1 MESSNFSDSDGE
13 REDNSLSNHSRQ
25 TSSKSS
31 IYETQE
37 NAILPTQVSTD
48 GLISN
53 LPLESNGSLKSLLI
67 KTDFLAEC
75 FEIKRLP
82 ILINQSKQEKADHFI
97 NR

>member
-1 MESSNFSDSDGE
+1 MESSKFSDSDGE
-13 REDNSLSNHSRQ
+13 REDDSLSNHSRQ

-31 IYETQE
+31 IYETQG
-37 NAILPTQVSTD
+37 NAILPTQVPTD

-53 LPLESNGSLKSLLI
+53 LPLENNSSQKSLLI
-67 KTDFLAEC
+67 KSDSLAEC

-82 ILINQSKQEKADHFI
+82 ILVSHCKREKANHSI